1 MGKRNRWYRTIG
13 KRKEITMKRVKLSVV
28 DALQKAIPSIVEGAG
43 LRLATLKETIPAD
56 EGYAESEGTAEPVRV
71 SMTFCPDPITTTW
84 DWSDLDY
91 KNSNDVPNWNL
102 TIMALILATNCESTI
117 GEHAWSLTE
126 NSLKK
131 LGFTNVVHHY
141 FEREEKISRA
151 AMVFARS
158 IRPVH
163 GKYVVAAIYRGSSSI
178 EDAISDVKSELDGF
192 CDAGNA
198 GVERLKEYIISQGL
212 TKENT
217 TLFITG
223 HSYGAANASLVG
235 ILSRDKDLAEP
246 DSIFCYPF
254 ATPNYNRH
262 GLTGDGMKLFS
273 FDSNEDVVPQV
284 PVGPNLDKT
293 GVDIKFDRL
302 DIQLNQ
308 PERYR
313 RFLRLYKYFRG
324 RDFEEDYDF
333 MPDAYSGNRSRVKHQ
348 VNSKIVRNHMPYTY
362 MALILSEKPD
372 EVIDTYIGT
381 PEQDEVLV
389 LEMSVGEVYR
399 LPALMKAAKDTSNMV
414 WSSSDEAVASV
425 NERGL
430 LAAKTAG
437 NANLTATTSS
447 GKQAVVEVHVV
458 DE

>member
-1 MGKRNRWYRTIG
+1 
-13 KRKEITMKRVKLSVV
+13 MKRVKLSVV
-28 DALQKAIPSIVEGAG
+28 DALQKALPSIVEGAE
-43 LRLATLKETIPAD
+43 LKLPLFKATLPAAETPA
-56 EGYAESEGTAEPVRV
+56 ELPGTSGPVRL

-84 DWSDLDY
+84 DWNDLDY
-91 KNSNDVPNWNL
+91 KNSNEAPNLNL

-117 GEHAWSLTE
+117 GDHAWSLTE
-126 NSLKK
+126 NSLIK
-131 LGFTNVVHHY
+131 LGFTNVVHYY
-141 FEREEKISRA
+141 FERAEKISRA

-158 IRPVH
+158 IQPVN
-163 GKYVVAAIYRGSSSI
+163 GKYVVAAVYRGSSSI
-178 EDAISDVKSELDGF
+178 EDAISDAKSELDGF

-198 GVERLKEYIISQGL
+198 GVEKLKAYIASQGL

-235 ILSRDKDLAEP
+235 ILSRDLAEA

-262 GLTGDGMKLFS
+262 GLTGDGMKMFS

-284 PVGPNLDKT
+284 PIGPNLDKT
-293 GVDIKFDRL
+293 GVDIKLDRL

-308 PERYR
+308 PERYK

-333 MPDAYSGNRSRVKHQ
+333 MPDAYSGNRSRVKLP
-348 VNSKIVRNHMPYTY
+348 VNSLIVRNHMPYTY
-362 MALILSEKPD
+362 MALILSEQSD
-372 EVIDTYIGT
+372 EAVDAYIGT
-381 PEQDEVLV
+381 PEQEEVLV
-389 LEMSVGEVYR
+389 LEMSVGEVYK
-399 LPALMKAAKDTSNMV
+399 LPALIAAEKDAANMV

-430 LAAKTAG
+430 LAAKAAG

-458 DE
+458 DD

>member
-1 MGKRNRWYRTIG
+1 
-13 KRKEITMKRVKLSVV
+13 MKRVKLSVV
-28 DALQKAIPSIVEGAG
+28 DALQKAIPAIVEGAG
-43 LRLATLKETIPAD
+43 IKLPSLEEIIPAT
-56 EGYAESEGTAEPVRV
+56 EAPAESSETTEPVRL
-71 SMTFCPDPITTTW
+71 SMTFCPDPISTTW

-91 KNSNDVPNWNL
+91 KNSNDAPNLNL
-102 TIMALILATNCESTI
+102 TIMALILATNSESTI

-126 NSLKK
+126 NSLNK
-131 LGFTNVVHHY
+131 LGFTNVVHY
-141 FEREEKISRA
+141 FFERTEKISRA

-158 IRPVH
+158 IKPVN
-163 GKYVVAAIYRGSSSI
+163 GKYVVAAIFRGSSSI

-198 GVERLKEYIISQGL
+198 GVEKLKAYIASQGL

-235 ILSRDKDLAEP
+235 ILSRDLAKP

-262 GLTGDGMKLFS
+262 GLTGDGMKMFS

-293 GVDIKFDRL
+293 GVDIKYDRL

-308 PERYR
+308 PERYQ
-313 RFLRLYKYFRG
+313 RFLRLYRYFRG
-324 RDFEEDYDF
+324 RDFEEDHDF
-333 MPDAYSGNRSRVKHQ
+333 MPDAYSGNRTRVKIP

-362 MALILSEKPD
+362 MALILSEQPD
-372 EVIDTYIGT
+372 DVIDTYIGT
-381 PEQDEVLV
+381 HEQDEVLV
-389 LEMSVGEVYR
+389 LEMSVGEVYK
-399 LPALMKAAKDTSNMV
+399 LPAVGKAGDDAAV
-414 WSSSDEAVASV
+414 IEWSSSDEVVASV

-430 LAAKTAG
+430 LAAKSAG
-437 NANLTATTSS
+437 NANVTATISD
-447 GKQAVVEVHVV
+447 GKQVVVEVHVSA
-458 DE
+458 E

>member
-1 MGKRNRWYRTIG
+1 
-13 KRKEITMKRVKLSVV
+13 MKRVKLSIV

-43 LRLATLKETIPAD
+43 LKLQSMKEVLPA
-56 EGYAESEGTAEPVRV
+56 AEESAEPASTTEPTRI

-91 KNSNDVPNWNL
+91 KNSNDAPNLNL

-117 GEHAWSLTE
+117 GDHAWSLTE

-131 LGFTNVVHHY
+131 LGFTNVVHYY
-141 FEREEKISRA
+141 FERAEKISRA

-158 IRPVH
+158 IEPVN
-163 GKYVVAAIYRGSSSI
+163 GKYVVAAVYRGSSSI
-178 EDAISDVKSELDGF
+178 EDAISDAKSELDGF

-198 GVERLKEYIISQGL
+198 GVEKLRAYINSQGL

-235 ILSRDKDLAEP
+235 ILSRDLAEP

-262 GLTGDGMKLFS
+262 GLTGDGMKMFS

-284 PVGPNLDKT
+284 PIGPNLDKT
-293 GVDIKFDRL
+293 GVDIKYDRL

-308 PERYR
+308 PERYK

-333 MPDAYSGNRSRVKHQ
+333 MPDAYSGNRTPVKIQ
-348 VNSKIVRNHMPYTY
+348 VNNKIIRNHMPYTY
-362 MALILSEKPD
+362 MALILSEQPD
-372 EVIDTYIGT
+372 EVIDTYIGA
-381 PEQDEVLV
+381 PGQDELLV
-389 LEMSVGEVYR
+389 LEMSVGEVYK
-399 LPALMKAAKDTSNMV
+399 LPALVKAEKDAANMI

-430 LAAKTAG
+430 LAAKAAG
-437 NANLTATTSS
+437 NANLTATASD

>member
-1 MGKRNRWYRTIG
+1 
-13 KRKEITMKRVKLSVV
+13 MKRVKLSVV
-28 DALQKAIPSIVEGAG
+28 DTLKNAIPSIVDGAG
-43 LRLATLKETIPAD
+43 LKLSSLKEMLPVTEDP
-56 EGYAESEGTAEPVRV
+56 AEPSATDGPMRI

-91 KNSNDVPNWNL
+91 RNSNDAPNWNL

-117 GEHAWSLTE
+117 GDHAWSLTE

-131 LGFTNVVHHY
+131 LGFTNVVHYY
-141 FEREEKISRA
+141 FERAEKISRA

-158 IRPVH
+158 IKPVN
-163 GKYVVAAIYRGSSSI
+163 GKYVVAAVYRGSSSI

-198 GVERLKEYIISQGL
+198 GVEKLKAYIASQGL

-235 ILSRDKDLAEP
+235 ILSRDLAEP

-262 GLTGDGMKLFS
+262 GLTGDGMKMFS

-308 PERYR
+308 PERYK
-313 RFLRLYKYFRG
+313 RFLRLYRYFRG
-324 RDFEEDYDF
+324 RDFDEDYDF
-333 MPDAYSGNRSRVKHQ
+333 MPDAYSGNRSRVKVP
-348 VNSKIVRNHMPYTY
+348 VNSLIVRNHMPYTY
-362 MALILSEKPD
+362 MALILSEQPD
-372 EVIDTYIGT
+372 EVIDSYIGT

-389 LEMSVGEVYR
+389 LEMSVGEVYK
-399 LPALMKAAKDTSNMV
+399 LPALGIAEKNASNLI

-430 LAAKTAG
+430 LAAKAAG
-437 NANLTATTSS
+437 DANLTATDSD
-447 GKQAVVEVHVV
+447 GKKALVEVHVV
-458 DE
+458 DD